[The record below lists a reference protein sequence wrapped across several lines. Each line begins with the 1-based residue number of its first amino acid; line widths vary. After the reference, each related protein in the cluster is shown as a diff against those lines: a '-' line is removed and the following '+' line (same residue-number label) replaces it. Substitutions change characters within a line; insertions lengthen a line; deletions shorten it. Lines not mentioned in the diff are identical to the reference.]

1 VTSDRDEQQPD
12 DAERAEREDDGTGG
26 QPPTAQP
33 PEQTKDDTD
42 VGWGEVKDPEAAR
55 DEHERWLLEQRPP
68 HWG

>member
-1 VTSDRDEQQPD
+1 MTSERDEPQPD
-12 DAERAEREDDGTGG
+12 DAEREEHADGGTGG
-26 QPPTAQP
+26 QP